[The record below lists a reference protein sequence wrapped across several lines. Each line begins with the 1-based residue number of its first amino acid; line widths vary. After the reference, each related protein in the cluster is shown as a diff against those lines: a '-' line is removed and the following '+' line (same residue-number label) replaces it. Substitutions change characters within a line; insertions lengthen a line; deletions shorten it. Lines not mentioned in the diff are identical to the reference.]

1 MKNFYPR
8 PPRGGRRQAHRPGV
22 LPHRFLSTPS
32 ARRATGLFSKLFQ
45 PLVISIHALREE
57 GDPALDGYQPAG
69 RRDFYPRPPRGG
81 RRFRLPG
88 GNHSVVIS
96 IHALREEGDSS
107 KLVEH
112 RSPKPF
118 LSTPSARRATLFSAV
133 GFGGCGFL
141 STPSARRATCTL
153 FLLYNLIAISIH
165 ALREEGDD
173 SPIYDKAEKNISI
186 HALREEGDPAGILMV
201 NVSLAFLSTP
211 SARRAT
217 RTHGSHFIL
226 NGDFYPR
233 PPRGGRPYA
242 LPSLYSTALFLSTPS
257 ARRATSGL
265 QRYCPECA
273 NFYPRPPRGGRH
285 CMPTRLQDAIRISI
299 HALREEGDRA
309 ARSAGDTI
317 WLFLSTPSARRATS
331 VLDRDL
337 LRHNDFYP
345 RPPRGGRLGVLLL
358 GNQLRIFLST
368 PSARRATTL
377 AAH

>member
-1 MKNFYPR
+1 MCLERFMQMKNFYPR

-81 RRFRLPG
+81 RRMITAHRPSLP
-88 GNHSVVIS
+88 
-96 IHALREEGDSS
+96 
-107 KLVEH
+107 K
-112 RSPKPF
+112 
-118 LSTPSARRATLFSAV
+118 
-133 GFGGCGFL
+133 FL

-299 HALREEGDRA
+299 HALREEGDQGRV
-309 ARSAGDTI
+309 GVVDGFDG
-317 WLFLSTPSARRATS
+317 FLSTPSARRATIKACT
-331 VLDRDL
+331 
-337 LRHNDFYP
+337 
-345 RPPRGGRLGVLLL
+345 PRG
-358 GNQLRIFLST
+358 F
-368 PSARRATTL
+368 
-377 AAH
+377 